1 MYPANDAPENHKRVM
16 VSNQKP
22 TSQPLLFPYFSS
34 HKYTPFPLSMHLYAS
49 TYNVYFIHSHK
60 SIKIIVGKFINSN
73 KHVGVYSTEQRT
85 LTLTKEEENNLIECH
100 IWTTR
105 SYGCFSKRSKVLKEL
120 ENTLALHLME
130 FVFHSRLPLPSN
142 NNKKTSNERR
152 KHVIVSI

>member
-1 MYPANDAPENHKRVM
+1 MLA
-16 VSNQKP
+16 
-22 TSQPLLFPYFSS
+22 LLYIRT
-34 HKYTPFPLSMHLYAS
+34 KDT
-49 TYNVYFIHSHK
+49 HSH
-60 SIKIIVGKFINSN
+60 S
-73 KHVGVYSTEQRT
+73 
-85 LTLTKEEENNLIECH
+85 KEEENNLIECH

-105 SYGCFSKRSKVLKEL
+105 SYGSFSKRSKVLKEL

>member
-1 MYPANDAPENHKRVM
+1 MHQRIINVLWFRTKNRPANH
-16 VSNQKP
+16 
-22 TSQPLLFPYFSS
+22 YYS
-34 HKYTPFPLSMHLYAS
+34 HISAHINTHHSLCRCISTPAHN

-105 SYGCFSKRSKVLKEL
+105 SYGSFSKRSKVLKEL

-142 NNKKTSNERR
+142 DNKKTSNERR